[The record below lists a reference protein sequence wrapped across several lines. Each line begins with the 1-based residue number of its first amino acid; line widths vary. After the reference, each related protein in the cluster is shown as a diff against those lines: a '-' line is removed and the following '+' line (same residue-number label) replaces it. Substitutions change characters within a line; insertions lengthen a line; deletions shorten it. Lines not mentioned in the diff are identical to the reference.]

1 MIGSKVVAKSVF
13 YAKNTIEFWGLWE
26 QLNNSNFKMVEF
38 DSFRN
43 EAGANAFTLSYPS
56 PKESSKKCLTSL

>member
-1 MIGSKVVAKSVF
+1 MIGSKGVAKSVF
-13 YAKNTIEFWGLWE
+13 NAKNTIEFCGLWE
-26 QLNNSNFKMVEF
+26 QLNNSNFKRVEF

-43 EAGANAFTLSYPS
+43 EAGANAFTLPYPT